1 MLHHQID
8 VTVNRDRVIG
18 RRDFLRGIS
27 AASLAAGTLSWT
39 DLMAA
44 QSAELRRQ
52 GMSCILLWMQ
62 GGPSQFETFSPK
74 PGKEE
79 GQAKA
84 IGTAVSGIEVCEYWP
99 KVASV
104 MNDLAIVRSMT
115 SKEGNHQRATYQLHT
130 GYAPTPTVKHPAF
143 GSVVSRELPNQ
154 ACDLPGFVRVGN
166 FRNSAGGGLLG
177 TEFDPFLI
185 GRADAPP
192 ANASVTTDS
201 SRFRRRLDLL
211 NKLEVD
217 YGQSG
222 ARQEV
227 EDHRKLYEKSAK
239 MVLSSQMKAFD
250 LADEKDATREAY
262 GRTQFG
268 NGCLLARRLIET
280 GVPFVEVSAGNW
292 DMHENVFD
300 RAKTLSSEVDPAF
313 AQLVKDLKD
322 RRMLDKTLVIW
333 MGEFGRTPKINPRGG
348 RDHYP
353 RTFNV
358 VLGGG
363 GIKGGQVIGKT
374 DAAGGDVKDRP
385 VSVNDLFATFCR
397 SMQID
402 AKKENMSSIGRPI
415 KIVDGGEAV
424 SELFG

>member
-1 MLHHQID
+1 MLQHQID

-27 AASLAAGTLSWT
+27 AAGLAAGTLGWS

-74 PGKEE
+74 SG
-79 GQAKA
+79 GDNTAKA
-84 IGTAVSGIEVCEYWP
+84 INTKVSGIDICEYWP
-99 KVASV
+99 KLAGV
-104 MNDLAIVRSMT
+104 MDDLAIIRSMT

-143 GSVVSRELPNQ
+143 GAVVSNELPNPQ
-154 ACDLPGFVRVGN
+154 CDLPGFVRVGA

-185 GRADAPP
+185 GRAEAPP
-192 ANASVTTDS
+192 ANATVTTDS
-201 SRFRRRLDLL
+201 PRFRRRLDLL
-211 NKLEVD
+211 TRLEGD

-239 MVLSSQMKAFD
+239 MVLSSQMKVFD
-250 LADEKDATREAY
+250 LADEKDTTRDAY

-292 DMHENVFD
+292 DTHDDVFD
-300 RAKTLSSEVDPAF
+300 RVKTLANDVDPGYT
-313 AQLVKDLKD
+313 QLMKDLKD
-322 RRMLDKTLVIW
+322 RGMLDKTLVIW
-333 MGEFGRTPKINPRGG
+333 MGEFGRTPRVNPRGG

-358 VLGGG
+358 ALGGA

-374 DAAGGDVKDRP
+374 DASGGDVKDRP
-385 VSVNDLFATFCR
+385 VTVNDLFATFCQA
-397 SMQID
+397 MQINP
-402 AKKENMSSIGRPI
+402 KKENMSSIGRPI
-415 KIVDGGEAV
+415 KIVDGGEV
-424 SELFG
+424 VKELFS

>member
-8 VTVNRDRVIG
+8 VTVNRHRVVS

-27 AASLAAGTLSWT
+27 AASLAAGTLGWS

-74 PGKEE
+74 SGENAGP
-79 GQAKA
+79 AKA
-84 IGTAVSGIEVCEYWP
+84 MATATSGIEICEYWP
-99 KVASV
+99 KVAGV
-104 MNDLAIVRSMT
+104 MNDLAIIRSMT

-143 GSVVSRELPNQ
+143 GSVVSNELPNPE
-154 ACDLPGFVRVGN
+154 CDLPGFVRVGN
-166 FRNSAGGGLLG
+166 FRNSANGGLLG

-192 ANASVTTDS
+192 ANATVTTDS
-201 SRFRRRLDLL
+201 PRFRRRLDLL
-211 NKLEVD
+211 TKLEVD
-217 YGQSG
+217 YGLSG
-222 ARQEV
+222 AKQEV

-250 LADEKDATREAY
+250 LSDEKDATREAY
-262 GRTQFG
+262 GKTQFG

-292 DMHENVFD
+292 DTHDNLEERVKGLAD
-300 RAKTLSSEVDPAF
+300 DVDPAF
-313 AQLVKDLKD
+313 AQLMKDLKD
-322 RRMLDKTLVIW
+322 RRMLEKTLIVW

-358 VLGGG
+358 VMGGAG
-363 GIKGGQVIGKT
+363 VKGGQVIGKT
-374 DAAGGDVKDRP
+374 DASGSDVKDRP
-385 VSVNDLFATFCR
+385 VSVNDLFASMCKA
-397 SMQID
+397 MQINP
-402 AKKENMSSIGRPI
+402 KKENMSSIGRPI

-424 SELFG
+424 KELFS